1 MPTEMVMVGGGSG
14 GGGPHLSAHLAECFQ
29 SPVDADITIVCRDA
43 RFQCH
48 KVCKF
53 FLVQTLRSGKNYY
66 FMKIL
71 KLERM
76 STGPVVPVGSYH

>member
-53 FLVQTLRSGKNYY
+53 ILCKLQDVETQY
-66 FMKIL
+66 FMNL
-71 KLERM
+71 KKFKRL
-76 STGPVVPVGSYH
+76 STDR